1 MFIPAYFFKT
11 DKLTDLSYAI
21 SFIVLILISFFSNS
35 FTISKLILLAMVIFW
50 SLRLGIF
57 LFIRIRKM
65 KKDSRFDDMRDKL
78 FRFLGFWILQGVSVF
93 IILIPSLFFLD
104 LNKTRACYLGLGIWF
119 IGLIIEATADIQ
131 KYKFKLDKKN
141 KDKFIDIGIWKYS
154 RHPNYFGEI
163 LCWVGVYVFVF
174 LSFSISEKLIALIG
188 PLFITTLLLFVSGI
202 PLLEK
207 YADKKWGKDKE
218 YQEYKKNTNILI
230 PWFKKE
236 N

>member
-1 MFIPAYFFKT
+1 
-11 DKLTDLSYAI
+11 
-21 SFIVLILISFFSNS
+21 
-35 FTISKLILLAMVIFW
+35 
-50 SLRLGIF
+50 
-57 LFIRIRKM
+57 
-65 KKDSRFDDMRDKL
+65 
-78 FRFLGFWILQGVSVF
+78 
-93 IILIPSLFFLD
+93 
-104 LNKTRACYLGLGIWF
+104 LGLGIWF

-207 YADKKWGKDKE
+207 YADKKWGKEKD